1 MAAFV
6 CRYGRCRHA
15 VAAVDALTE
24 VHGTGLRVVVVGQVS
39 ACRGDR
45 DVRNAVV
52 AQHLFGDL
60 GAGQAAREMLHAHNS
75 GVQVTEVS
83 GSLTDHFDPT
93 RRLVGLSNAVY
104 GSSSISAL
112 AVAAHE
118 IGHVLQYEEGYSLM
132 TLRSKILPAAQL
144 GSNAGPIIAIVGLM
158 IQSNFIASLGLY
170 LYAAMFL
177 FQLITLP
184 VEINASKRGL
194 DLLQEGSYIPR
205 EKEYAAKAV
214 LRAAAMTYVWAAI
227 GSLLS
232 LLRLAIL
239 VKGNRRRD

>member
-1 MAAFV
+1 MYILGTYVSYDFV
-6 CRYGRCRHA
+6 MIALIA
-15 VAAVDALTE
+15 VFLLSLYASGKVQRTFKKYSDQP
-24 VHGTGLRVVVVGQVS
+24 GS
-39 ACRGDR
+39 RG
-45 DVRNAVV
+45 VT
-52 AQHLFGDL
+52 
-60 GAGQAAREMLHAHNS
+60 AGQAAREMLHAHNS

-93 RRLVGLSNAVY
+93 HRLVGLSNAVY

-227 GSLLS
+227 ASLLS